1 MAKKKSYPANLLE
14 YVKFNETYGFHVDYD
29 NLMDDQFQGLEYIL
43 ENIMSERNKL
53 LIDLRYKKCMTYK
66 EITAGCNLT
75 DNRTQQLFR
84 EIHRRLSNLAGWA
97 AYVPNGFVG
106 HTEYLENLLTHAESL
121 YCGERGITN
130 SNHIYYRELEQLGLT
145 TYACHCFK
153 RVGVQTVRDLTIYM
167 AFARRTRGVGEKTL
181 RMAYDAL
188 KAEKLIPADYKPKER
203 RNGSD
208 LENTVSAFV
217 ELVRYTV

>member
-1 MAKKKSYPANLLE
+1 MAKMKSYPANLLE

-106 HTEYLENLLTHAESL
+106 HTELSL
-121 YCGERGITN
+121 I
-130 SNHIYYRELEQLGLT
+130 HI
-145 TYACHCFK
+145 
-153 RVGVQTVRDLTIYM
+153 
-167 AFARRTRGVGEKTL
+167 
-181 RMAYDAL
+181 
-188 KAEKLIPADYKPKER
+188 
-203 RNGSD
+203 
-208 LENTVSAFV
+208 
-217 ELVRYTV
+217 